1 MAGLATRSH
10 LTAMREALSSHLA
23 SSLQSREVAGERLR
37 PRFATWSGTRT
48 RFRSSINIW
57 KKVRTVSLVKGGGR
71 ECGSRTSAQPRLQCT
86 HGNVNN
92 KHFVLN
98 LSQFESP
105 CLIWRKPFNVVDRI
119 LCQICPVSPNEGTLA
134 IGSVEQR
141 GAKVPS
147 LGVQCPLGKQ
157 SRAVAN

>member
-1 MAGLATRSH
+1 
-10 LTAMREALSSHLA
+10 MREALSSHLA

-71 ECGSRTSAQPRLQCT
+71 ECGSRTSAQHRLQCT
-86 HGNVNN
+86 LGNVNN

-105 CLIWRKPFNVVDRI
+105 LNTSVCFGENLLMLLIGF
-119 LCQICPVSPNEGTLA
+119 
-134 IGSVEQR
+134 SV
-141 GAKVPS
+141 KY
-147 LGVQCPLGKQ
+147 VQCHLTRAHWPL
-157 SRAVAN
+157 VALNSGGPKFPLWRFNALWENNQEL